1 MCGQTELEVSEV
13 EVENPTIEVEV
24 PSDVNLDTSRV
35 GQEVSSFDD
44 VVVGETVRFDYSGG
58 SEYGTRNVLV
68 LRVDD
73 GALEGITLERDGGY
87 RRYLNHYV
95 DSNIFI
101 VKPFVKVPAEVN
113 GHVKRIRFDEAGA
126 GLLASLTGDQLASL
140 YAQYV
145 AVEGDGAEFDP
156 QTGEVVVRLPEAKTK
171 FLTVSNLPEQPILVV
186 RPDGKQFKLYL
197 YENDDY
203 PIGIVNDVTGLNST
217 EVTPEILRDELV
229 KFLA

>member
-156 QTGEVVVRLPEAKTK
+156 QTGEVVVRLPEVPKSR
-171 FLTVSNLPEQPILVV
+171 FVI
-186 RPDGKQFKLYL
+186 PDSDYNGDLLIQKADGSEFRLYIHTGG
-197 YENDDY
+197 NS
-203 PIGIVNDVTGLNST
+203 IGVLNSVTGLDETSL
-217 EVTPEILRDELV
+217 TPEQVRDELV

>member
-1 MCGQTELEVSEV
+1 MCGQTELEV
-13 EVENPTIEVEV
+13 IEVEV

-95 DSNIFI
+95 DSNILI
-101 VKPFVKVPAEVN
+101 VKPFVKVPAEIN
-113 GHVKRIRFDEAGA
+113 GRVKRIRFDEAGA

-171 FLTVSNLPEQPILVV
+171 FLAVSNLEEPILIV
-186 RPDGKQFKLYL
+186 RPDGKQLKLYL
-197 YENDDY
+197 YENSDY
-203 PIGIVNDVTGLNST
+203 PIGIVNEETDLDITD
-217 EVTPEILRDELV
+217 VTPEILRDELV

>member
-1 MCGQTELEVSEV
+1 MCGQTELEVIEV

-95 DSNIFI
+95 DSNILI
-101 VKPFVKVPAEVN
+101 VKPFVKVPAEIN
-113 GHVKRIRFDEAGA
+113 GRVKRIRFDEAGA

-171 FLTVSNLPEQPILVV
+171 FLAVSNLEEPILIV
-186 RPDGKQFKLYL
+186 RPDGKQLKLYL
-197 YENDDY
+197 YENSDY
-203 PIGIVNDVTGLNST
+203 PIGIVNEETDLDITD
-217 EVTPEILRDELV
+217 VTPEILRDELV

>member
-68 LRVDD
+68 LRVDG

-171 FLTVSNLPEQPILVV
+171 FLAVSNLEEPILIV
-186 RPDGKQFKLYL
+186 RPDGKQLKLYL
-197 YENDDY
+197 YENSDY
-203 PIGIVNDVTGLNST
+203 PIGIVNEETDLDITD
-217 EVTPEILRDELV
+217 VTPEILRDELV